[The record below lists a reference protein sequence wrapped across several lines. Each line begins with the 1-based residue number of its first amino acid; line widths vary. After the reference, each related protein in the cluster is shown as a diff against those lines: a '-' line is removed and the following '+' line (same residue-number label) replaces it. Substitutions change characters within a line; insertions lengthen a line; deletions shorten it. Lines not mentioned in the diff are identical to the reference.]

1 VGYDLHIT
9 RRKDWSEA
17 GNDITVEDWLAYV
30 AKDPELSPFPGNSA
44 HMARWSGKSKYPDP
58 WLNWFNGNIYTK
70 NPDEALIDKMVAIAR
85 SLNARVQGDDGEI
98 YRSAHEPPIY
108 PRVSTLDR
116 LRNWLRA
123 LRPATRVK
131 EITPPFQVGDRVL
144 DAYRKE
150 ATVIELNPK
159 SNHGL
164 GSVKVRYD
172 GGREVSFALAASGL
186 SPIQGTEKQN

>member
-17 GNDITVEDWLAYV
+17 GNDITAEEWLTYV

-85 SLNARVQGDDGEI
+85 SLNARVQGDD
-98 YRSAHEPPIY
+98 
-108 PRVSTLDR
+108 DR

-123 LRPATRVK
+123 LRPAPRVK

-159 SNHGL
+159 SNRGP

-172 GGREVSFALAASGL
+172 DGRELSFALAASGL
-186 SPIQGTEKQN
+186 SPIQGADKQN